1 MYGTHYLNENDIK
14 VILDKHHVE
23 DSENLAN
30 ALSEILPKFIKA
42 SINTIDEEI
51 GKKSAMNNL
60 F

>member
-1 MYGTHYLNENDIK
+1 MDENDIK

-30 ALSEILPKFIKA
+30 ALSEILPKFIKS
-42 SINTIDEEI
+42 SISTIDEEI

>member
-1 MYGTHYLNENDIK
+1 MNENDIK

>member
-1 MYGTHYLNENDIK
+1 MNENDFK

-23 DSENLAN
+23 NSKALAK
-30 ALSEILPKFIKA
+30 ALSEILPKFIKS
-42 SINTIDEEI
+42 SISTIDEEI